1 MRRSAVGNVAVQRST
16 SEIPAA
22 PSGGGSRIRQ
32 RQRQR
37 LIDACISALHIYGPS
52 RTTVEKVVALADLS
66 PGIVRFYFDSK
77 AAMLLA
83 SLDYLGREFE
93 SRVMVPVR
101 QLKDTPVKAL
111 RLLVELYLDADI
123 ASPRKVSVWYSFW
136 GEASSRQEYLDICGK
151 NDDDFAAVV
160 HDLMERLIVQS
171 GATHLDADGVALGLI
186 GVLEVLWQTIA
197 FQSEAN
203 IDRRAAVNRALAYLS
218 SVFPGEF
225 APGPSPAVAAAG
237 GAAAGTRLPARAY
250 ADAALLAAE
259 REQLLRQAWQV
270 LGHEAELRVPG
281 DYLSADLG
289 GERVLV
295 VRAER
300 DRLHAFRNT
309 CRRSP
314 HALVTER
321 AGQLHSAIRC
331 ATHALTYTFDGQLVE
346 GRTPGDLTPLELL
359 RRERIVLARAT
370 PAAQNTLA
378 AAVPWEAF
386 ATLLPR
392 STTDLDVAAD
402 WKVLV
407 EQWLEN
413 PQAHQ
418 HFLPP
423 NQLFELRGESAVILQ
438 VTPTAPGRSRI
449 RRFDFAPDKRSG
461 SRGAREGGK
470 REMDA
475 WLAAQVALAEST
487 QSGFLG
493 AAADAADT
501 GPVTPALA
509 QFRDSITPL
518 LQTLAAK

>member
-160 HDLMERLIVQS
+160 LDLTQRLIAQT
-171 GATHLDADGVALGLI
+171 GATHLNADGVALGLI

-225 APGPSPAVAAAG
+225 APTPVLAAPAAG
-237 GAAAGTRLPARAY
+237 LSAAGARLPARAY
-250 ADAALLAAE
+250 ADAGLLAAE
-259 REQLLRQAWQV
+259 REQLLRHAWQV

-281 DYLSADLG
+281 DYLSGDLG

-346 GRTPGDLTPLELL
+346 GKTPGDLTPLELL
-359 RRERIVLARAT
+359 RRERIVLARAL
-370 PAAQNTLA
+370 PAAEGLPGG
-378 AAVPWEAF
+378 VPWEAF
-386 ATLLPR
+386 ATLAPR
-392 STTDLDVAAD
+392 GVADLEVAAD

-418 HFLPP
+418 HFLAP
-423 NQLFELRGESAVILQ
+423 NQLFEVRGDSAVILQ

-449 RRFDFAPDKRSG
+449 RRFDFVPDKSRAT
-461 SRGAREGGK
+461 RGARDSGK

-475 WLAAQVALAEST
+475 WLSSQVALAEST

-501 GPVTPALA
+501 GPVTPVLA

-518 LQTLAAK
+518 LPALATK

>member
-1 MRRSAVGNVAVQRST
+1 M
-16 SEIPAA
+16 
-22 PSGGGSRIRQ
+22 
-32 RQRQR
+32 
-37 LIDACISALHIYGPS
+37 
-52 RTTVEKVVALADLS
+52 
-66 PGIVRFYFDSK
+66 
-77 AAMLLA
+77 
-83 SLDYLGREFE
+83 
-93 SRVMVPVR
+93 
-101 QLKDTPVKAL
+101 
-111 RLLVELYLDADI
+111 
-123 ASPRKVSVWYSFW
+123 
-136 GEASSRQEYLDICGK
+136 
-151 NDDDFAAVV
+151 
-160 HDLMERLIVQS
+160 
-171 GATHLDADGVALGLI
+171 
-186 GVLEVLWQTIA
+186 
-197 FQSEAN
+197 
-203 IDRRAAVNRALAYLS
+203 
-218 SVFPGEF
+218 
-225 APGPSPAVAAAG
+225 
-237 GAAAGTRLPARAY
+237 
-250 ADAALLAAE
+250 
-259 REQLLRQAWQV
+259 
-270 LGHEAELRVPG
+270 PG